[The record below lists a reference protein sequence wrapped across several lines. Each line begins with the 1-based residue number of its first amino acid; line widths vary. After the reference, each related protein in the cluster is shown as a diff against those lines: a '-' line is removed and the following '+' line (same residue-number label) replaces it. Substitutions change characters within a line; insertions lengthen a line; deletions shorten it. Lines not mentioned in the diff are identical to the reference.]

1 MEPLDNGALQSFLN
15 AASIL
20 QGSGSGRALQYG
32 ARVARTIVVQ
42 LVADDFPD
50 HARAVL
56 HTILGS
62 ADSWVL
68 IARYGHVPIDLL
80 LATHA
85 PVSAVTFAAA
95 EADHVAAFLA
105 SHGPPT
111 VSGGNDVYLIARD
124 GRMFLTWDHHWDEG
138 IDVGCVDVQRASVL
152 LTALNELGTELE
164 LYSTGSPHD

>member
-15 AASIL
+15 AESIL
-20 QGSGSGRALQYG
+20 QGPGGGRALQYG

-56 HTILGS
+56 RTILGS

-85 PVSAVTFAAA
+85 PVSAVRFRPTNRARAPPGPTRP
-95 EADHVAAFLA
+95 V
-105 SHGPPT
+105 PPT
-111 VSGGNDVYLIARD
+111 D
-124 GRMFLTWDHHWDEG
+124 
-138 IDVGCVDVQRASVL
+138 RA
-152 LTALNELGTELE
+152 
-164 LYSTGSPHD
+164 